1 MGTAQEKDTMSRLG
15 ILGETAMNDSN
26 GGNRGL
32 RRAGAEAD
40 LAFAQ
45 WMRGHGM
52 PNFPD
57 RG

>member
-1 MGTAQEKDTMSRLG
+1 MSRLG